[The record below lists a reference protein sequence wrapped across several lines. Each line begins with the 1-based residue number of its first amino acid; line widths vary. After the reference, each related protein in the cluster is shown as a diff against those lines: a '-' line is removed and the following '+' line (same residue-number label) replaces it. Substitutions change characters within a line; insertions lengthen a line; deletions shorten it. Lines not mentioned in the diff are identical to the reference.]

1 MTKIKMKVNGK
12 IFNLEIEDGFA
23 NYLKGDLVKFSL
35 NRDTTSIK
43 DLVGAYVSK
52 SFELYEVSQKLQTLN
67 QKLS

>member
-12 IFNLEIEDGFA
+12 IFNLELEDGFA
-23 NYLKGDLVKFSL
+23 NYLKADLVKLSL

-43 DLVGAYVSK
+43 DIVSAYVSK
-52 SFELYEVSQKLQTLN
+52 SFELYELAQKVQTIN